1 MSHKNIAAIADIAIN
16 IEWRSFDFIPPSN
29 TSLCGAARGGTSN
42 PQLLINS
49 TSFDDSQNFNN
60 STLNLMFITRLAG
73 YSTSHK
79 FNKGMVT
86 SSSGFSSSR
95 KEQN

>member
-1 MSHKNIAAIADIAIN
+1 MSHKNIADIAIKILIMN
-16 IEWRSFDFIPPSN
+16 GVHSILYLLQIL
-29 TSLCGAARGGTSN
+29 LCVVPHGGHFESTI
-42 PQLLINS
+42 INS